1 MWEYWKTTP
10 ESVVSFSEA
19 NEKKKK
25 LLQPVPKVKTY
36 LLPAFFFW
44 RGGIQNLQNTDQ
56 KKVLFILYWRNY
68 ASIAWERNGEL
79 GFKHSVF

>member
-19 NEKKKK
+19 NEKKKFTAACT
-25 LLQPVPKVKTY
+25 KVKTY
-36 LLPAFFFW
+36 LLPAFFLG
-44 RGGIQNLQNTDQ
+44 GGIQNLQNTDQ